1 MTEKEKETRDR
12 KRPLKVVVSATE
24 RAQIEGSADRCRLS
38 ISSYLRNVGLGY
50 EPASR
55 FDREHFREL
64 VKLHA
69 DQGRLGGL
77 LKLWLTGEKHGEG
90 ASVKDVRSLL
100 KQIES
105 LQMELAKIVMAEKK
119 RL

>member
-1 MTEKEKETRDR
+1 MEEVKKETRDR

-24 RAQIEGSADRCRLS
+24 RARIEAVAERCRLS
-38 ISSYLRNVGLGY
+38 VSSYLRTVGLGY
-50 EPASR
+50 EPTSR

-77 LKLWLTGEKHGEG
+77 LKLWLSEKKGEG
-90 ASVKDVRSLL
+90 APVKNVRSLL
-100 KQIES
+100 EQIES
-105 LQMELAKIVMAEKK
+105 CQMQIARIVMEEKK